1 MFNLNETPADDG
13 GNREFSL
20 IPNGA
25 ISRAVIVVKAAILN
39 CLSLVKASGS
49 SNHKAPPQSGWN

>member
-25 ISRAVIVVKAAILN
+25 ISRAVIVVK
-39 CLSLVKASGS
+39 SGDIEL
-49 SNHKAPPQSGWN
+49 PEFGQGQWF

>member
-25 ISRAVIVVKAAILN
+25 ISRAVIVVK
-39 CLSLVKASGS
+39 SGDIELPEFGQGQWFKQS
-49 SNHKAPPQSGWN
+49 QVPPQSGWN